1 LLLQA
6 GNSGDISYLLT
17 SAMVIHDVIL
27 MSLSLYL
34 FTVPVNLVCIKLWD
48 LAEKNLHDSAG
59 NSLWDFFNDTTL

>member
-1 LLLQA
+1 
-6 GNSGDISYLLT
+6 
-17 SAMVIHDVIL
+17 MVIHDVIL